1 MRGPV
6 VHLSR
11 APGAGCGSA
20 EPVRAA
26 LLLLVAMQQPT
37 TGQGRAPRSRA
48 TSTALGTALLLRD
61 AGVRSRSAPR
71 PDPDPRTGNRPLPP
85 MAEGLIDERTR
96 RTSARFGAARRLRWL
111 REARMPQSPRDGC
124 PLRLPRPIRTEC
136 SLAEL
141 GIDMTTLPAPD
152 TSHRGRPVPR
162 RRSVHRARSVPA
174 AQRAARAQA
183 RCGRRQ
189 ARHAEASPT
198 RRLGADA
205 RSAAHPWGAAPSPRT
220 RRRRLPHRRRSRPG
234 STA

>member
-48 TSTALGTALLLRD
+48 TSALGTALLLRD

-96 RTSARFGAARRLRWL
+96 RTSARFGAERRLRWL

-124 PLRLPRPIRTEC
+124 PLRRPRPIRTEC

-141 GIDMTTLPAPD
+141 GIDMTRFAGARHLASWPA
-152 TSHRGRPVPR
+152 S
-162 RRSVHRARSVPA
+162 
-174 AQRAARAQA
+174 AQA
-183 RCGRRQ
+183 TISPPRQ
-189 ARHAEASPT
+189 VST
-198 RRLGADA
+198 
-205 RSAAHPWGAAPSPRT
+205 S
-220 RRRRLPHRRRSRPG
+220 G
-234 STA
+234 STRGAGTSALWSPSSTAC